1 MILTV
6 SAKMHV
12 PLWPVP
18 ITMQTFAVLV
28 IGATYGARL
37 GALTVLLYLAE
48 GALGLPVFSGTPE
61 KGIGVAYMVGP
72 AGGYLLGFLIA
83 VAAVGWCANRGHFRT
98 LAGSTLAV
106 GLGIVAVYVPGVIWL
121 SALIGI
127 EKAIQLGI
135 LSFLPGD
142 LLKGTL
148 AVATFATLYRYG
160 LGNRPSD
167 PR

>member
-106 GLGIVAVYVPGVIWL
+106 GLGIVAVNVPGVIWL
-121 SALIGI
+121 SALTGI

>member
-98 LAGSTLAV
+98 LAGSTLAI

>member
-18 ITMQTFAVLV
+18 ITMQTFVVLV

>member
-83 VAAVGWCANRGHFRT
+83 VAAVGWCANRRHFRT
-98 LAGSTLAV
+98 LAGSTLAI

>member
-148 AVATFATLYRYG
+148 AVTTFATLYRYG

>member
-98 LAGSTLAV
+98 LAGSTLAI
-106 GLGIVAVYVPGVIWL
+106 GRGIVAVYVPGVIWL